1 MIDWTQ
7 TYVPRQEA
15 RAKLRL
21 ELDEALSNDES
32 ACLEMKHKNA
42 GSVRMG
48 SITSTRR
55 PSYVPITMMPWP
67 R

>member
-1 MIDWTQ
+1 
-7 TYVPRQEA
+7 
-15 RAKLRL
+15 L